1 MAQTKKKTGS
11 TSGKTKNTK
20 KKTESKSKQAAGAGR
35 KQGADFRLVD
45 EIWGIILIAIGIF
58 LFAAVQ
64 FHAAG
69 QLGNSI
75 GDFLKGVFGHIG
87 LLFPWYLILVGV
99 LLFIN
104 KRVRLFGKSAVLL
117 FVVFMMLCLLNSGRF
132 IDSTSLSYDFGNFYK
147 SGIKLESGGLFGM
160 VSATWL
166 TKLTGKVGLYVFSA
180 VAVIV
185 SILLIVNTPVSK
197 GLERMADRMD
207 ARRELRRHERESE
220 GISESVQTTAHV
232 PENHEAQLDLFA
244 GNGRDIKIITPFD
257 DEGSLGKG
265 EQSSKREKK
274 NSVLKYMSDKNLFGE
289 KSGKK
294 GQPQEK
300 SGYGLSE
307 SSVSVNKGFGLD
319 GSGSLEAAKGFGLGE
334 DASAASSGGYGL
346 DGASSP
352 RRKEQGFGLSENSFV
367 TVKDGERSYG
377 ISDINDM
384 PKKSALEGISGIAV
398 TSEPQKLTKKE
409 ASSITLDPSEMT
421 QTVKPKTT
429 YRKPSVSLLNKP
441 VPQNKGNI
449 NINLKMKAAKLEET
463 LKNFHVD
470 ARVIQVTQGPAVTR
484 YEIQPNVGVKVNSIV
499 RLADDIALNLEAKS
513 IRIEAPIPGKA
524 AVGIEVENDKIN
536 MVTLREIIDS
546 KEFREAK
553 SKITF
558 AVGKDIAGK
567 AIVADLKGMPHL
579 LIAGSTGS
587 GKSVCI
593 NSIITSILYKA
604 DPDEVK
610 LVLIDP
616 KVVELG
622 NYNGIPHLLI
632 PVVTEPAKAAA
643 ALNWAVAE
651 MTDRYKKFAEN
662 QVRDL
667 ESYNDTMRLVG
678 EADKVMPQI
687 VIIIDELAD
696 LMMAAPSQVEE
707 SICRLA
713 QMARAAGMH
722 LIVATQRPSVD
733 IITGV
738 IKANIPSRIAFAVS
752 SQFDSRTILDM
763 SGAEK
768 LVGKGDML
776 FNPLGMGK
784 PVRVQGTFVS
794 DSEVH
799 NVIQHVK
806 SQVEDVE
813 YAGDVISTI
822 EKGNLSQGGKDDDGD
837 ELLQEAIDCV
847 VTAGQASVSMLQRR
861 FRIGYNRAARIVDMM
876 EARGIVGPQDGSRPR
891 QVLLTE
897 DELNEMRSEVENT

>member
-1 MAQTKKKTGS
+1 MAQAKKKKTTKKKS
-11 TSGKTKNTK
+11 
-20 KKTESKSKQAAGAGR
+20 ESPAKSKAKAEIRQMQEKR
-35 KQGADFRLVD
+35 KADQRVID
-45 EIWGIILIAIGIF
+45 VIWGVIFIAIGIF
-58 LFAAVQ
+58 LFAAEQ

-69 QLGNSI
+69 NLGNSI
-75 GDFLKGVFGHIG
+75 GDALKGIFGLVGFIV
-87 LLFPWYLILVGV
+87 PWYLVALGIMLIV
-99 LLFIN
+99 N
-104 KRVRLFGKSAVLL
+104 KLTHISGKSFALIFVMLL
-117 FVVFMMLCLLNSGRF
+117 MLCILNSGRF
-132 IDSTSLSYDFGNFYK
+132 IDSEILAYDLGKFYEDGVSLK
-147 SGIKLESGGLFGM
+147 GGGFFGM
-160 VSATWL
+160 VLGTFL
-166 TKLTGKVGLYVFSA
+166 TKLVGKVGLYVFSIVVIIIGLLL
-180 VAVIV
+180 VA
-185 SILLIVNTPVSK
+185 NTPVSRGIDK
-197 GLERMADRMD
+197 LSDKAEERRLLKDRQ
-207 ARRELRRHERESE
+207 RE
-220 GISESVQTTAHV
+220 VAA
-232 PENHEAQLDLFA
+232 AQMDLFEE
-244 GNGRDIKIITPFD
+244 NDHDINIITPFD
-257 DEGSLGKG
+257 EVGTLG
-265 EQSSKREKK
+265 RNAEKK
-274 NSVLKYMSDKNLFGE
+274 EKEKKSKKNNVLKYMTDNNLFGRDE
-289 KSGKK
+289 KEELPKK
-294 GQPQEK
+294 EEPAVLKETQISYGLESSNTP
-300 SGYGLSE
+300 SGYGLTGE
-307 SSVSVNKGFGLD
+307 VSY
-319 GSGSLEAAKGFGLGE
+319 S
-334 DASAASSGGYGL
+334 GYGL
-346 DGASSP
+346 DGNVFP
-352 RRKEQGFGLSENSFV
+352 KEEPETGTSENSFV
-367 TVKDGERSYG
+367 RVKDGKKSYG
-377 ISDINDM
+377 LSDINDA
-384 PKKSALEGISGIAV
+384 PKKSALEDVSGIAV
-398 TSEPQKLTKKE
+398 VEEPAKLTKKE
-409 ASSITLDPSEMT
+409 ASSITLDPSEMSAV
-421 QTVKPKTT
+421 QKPKGK
-429 YRKPSVSLLNKP
+429 YKKPSSDLLNKP
-441 VPQNKGNI
+441 KIQNKGNI
-449 NINLKMKAAKLEET
+449 NIDLKMKAAKLEET

-546 KEFREAK
+546 KEFKEAK

-651 MTDRYKKFAEN
+651 MTDRYKKFAES

-667 ESYNDTMRLVG
+667 ESYNETMRMNG
-678 EADKVMPQI
+678 EEEQVMPQI

-763 SGAEK
+763 AGAEK

-799 NVIQHVK
+799 DVIQHVK
-806 SQVEDVE
+806 GQVEDVE
-813 YAGDVISTI
+813 YAGEVMNTI
-822 EKGNLSQGGKDDDGD
+822 EKGNLPQAGGKDESSD
-837 ELLQEAIDCV
+837 ELLQEAIECV
-847 VTAGQASVSMLQRR
+847 VSAGQASVSMLQRR

-891 QVLLTE
+891 QVLLSE
-897 DELNEMRSEVENT
+897 DELNEMKNEVETE